1 MAQEQTVVV
10 PDIGD
15 FKDVEIIEVLVKPGD
30 KVAANDSLIT
40 LESDKAAMEIPSPY
54 SGTVTEV
61 HVSVGSKVSMGTP
74 ILQLRADEE
83 AAASAAVAPAEPAPL
98 EPAAALA
105 AAAPLPAAPSA
116 GNNTQAIPASVPA
129 PPAPMPVAEEG
140 AGPAHASPAVRRFA
154 RELGVDVAKV
164 RGTGPKGRILKT
176 DVQSFVKQAVAKAER
191 VGGSGFAVPE
201 MPEIDFAQFGPIE
214 RQPLSRIQKLSS
226 ANLHRTWLTIP
237 HVTQHDEA
245 DITELESFRTALKA
259 ESVKRDVKLTLLPF
273 IIKAAV
279 AALKDFPRFNASL
292 APNGEELIL
301 KSYYHVGFAVDTPDG
316 LVVPVIRDADTK
328 GIWDI
333 AAELAA
339 IGDKAR
345 SKKLRTADLQ
355 GGTFTVSSLGGIG
368 GTAFTP
374 IINAPEV
381 AILGV
386 SKAQLR
392 PVFQDGQFVPRLMLP
407 LSLSYDHRVID
418 GADGVRFI
426 THVSSLLA
434 DMRRVLL

>member
-30 KVAANDSLIT
+30 KIAANDSLIT

-54 SGTVTEV
+54 AGIVAELHVGVGT
-61 HVSVGSKVSMGTP
+61 KVSMGTP
-74 ILQLRADEE
+74 ILLLRADEGAE
-83 AAASAAVAPAEPAPL
+83 TPVAVAAPAEPAP
-98 EPAAALA
+98 
-105 AAAPLPAAPSA
+105 AAAPTPIEPAPAPRAEVPAAPVS
-116 GNNTQAIPASVPA
+116 PPA
-129 PPAPMPVAEEG
+129 PPTPTPVAEEG
-140 AGPAHASPAVRRFA
+140 SGPAHASPAVRRFA

-176 DVQSFVKQAVAKAER
+176 DIQTFVKDAVAKAER
-191 VGGSGFAVPE
+191 PAGGFALPE
-201 MPEIDFAQFGPIE
+201 LPEIDFAQFGPIE
-214 RQPLSRIQKLSS
+214 RQPLSRIQKLSA
-226 ANLHRTWLTIP
+226 ANLHRTWITVP

-245 DITELESFRTALKA
+245 DITELEAFRNALKA
-259 ESVKRDVKLTLLPF
+259 ESAKRGVKLTPLPF
-273 IIKAAV
+273 IIKAVV
-279 AALKDFPRFNASL
+279 AALKAFPRFNASL

-301 KSYYHVGFAVDTPDG
+301 KSYCHIGFAVDTPDG
-316 LVVPVIRDADTK
+316 LVVPVIRDADSK

-345 SKKLRTADLQ
+345 GKKLRTADLQ

-418 GADGVRFI
+418 GADGVRFV
-426 THVSSLLA
+426 TYVSSLLA

>member
-1 MAQEQTVVV
+1 VAQEQTVVV

-30 KVAANDSLIT
+30 RVAANDSLIT

-54 SGTVTEV
+54 AGTVTEL
-61 HVSVGSKVSMGTP
+61 HVAVGGKVSRGSP
-74 ILQLRADEE
+74 ILLLRADEGAE
-83 AAASAAVAPAEPAPL
+83 APVAAAAPAEPA
-98 EPAAALA
+98 
-105 AAAPLPAAPSA
+105 AAPAPAVAAPAPAPRAEAPAAPVSP
-116 GNNTQAIPASVPA
+116 PASPA
-129 PPAPMPVAEEG
+129 STPVAEEG
-140 AGPAHASPAVRRFA
+140 SGPAHASPAVRRFA
-154 RELGVDVAKV
+154 RELGVDVASV

-176 DVQSFVKQAVAKAER
+176 DVQNFVKNAVAKAEWP
-191 VGGSGFAVPE
+191 GTGGFALPE
-201 MPEIDFAQFGPIE
+201 MPEIDFSQFGPIE
-214 RQPLSRIQKLSS
+214 RAPLSRIQKLAS

-245 DITELESFRTALKA
+245 DITELEAFRNELKA
-259 ESVKRDVKLTLLPF
+259 ESAKRGVKLTPLPF
-273 IIKAAV
+273 IIKAVV

-301 KSYYHVGFAVDTPDG
+301 KRYCHVGFAVDTPDG
-316 LVVPVIRDADTK
+316 LVVPVIRDADAK
-328 GIWDI
+328 GVWDI

-345 SKKLRTADLQ
+345 GKKLRTADLQ

-386 SKAQLR
+386 SKAKTR
-392 PVFQDGQFVPRLMLP
+392 PVFRDGAFVPRLLLP

>member
-54 SGTVTEV
+54 AGTVAEL
-61 HVSVGSKVSMGTP
+61 HVSIGSKVSMGTP
-74 ILQLRADEE
+74 ILLLRADEGAE
-83 AAASAAVAPAEPAPL
+83 ASAAAAAPAEPVPAPVPAVA
-98 EPAAALA
+98 EPA
-105 AAAPLPAAPSA
+105 PPPPAAPVPSS
-116 GNNTQAIPASVPA
+116 TPPAST
-129 PPAPMPVAEEG
+129 PVTEEG
-140 AGPAHASPAVRRFA
+140 SGLAHASPAVRRFA

-164 RGTGPKGRILKT
+164 RGTGPKGRILRT
-176 DVQSFVKQAVAKAER
+176 DIQTFVKDAVAKAER
-191 VGGSGFAVPE
+191 PGAGGFALPE

-214 RQPLSRIQKLSS
+214 RQPLSRIQKLSA
-226 ANLHRTWLTIP
+226 ANLHRTWITIP
-237 HVTQHDEA
+237 QVTQHDEA
-245 DITELESFRTALKA
+245 DITELEAFRNALKA
-259 ESVKRDVKLTLLPF
+259 ESAKRGVKLTPLPF
-273 IIKAAV
+273 IIKAVV
-279 AALKDFPRFNASL
+279 AALKAFPRFNASL

-301 KSYYHVGFAVDTPDG
+301 KSYCHIGFAVDTPDG

-345 SKKLRTADLQ
+345 GKKLRTADLQ

-392 PVFQDGQFVPRLMLP
+392 PVSQDGQFVPRLMLP

-418 GADGVRFI
+418 GADGVRFV
-426 THVSSLLA
+426 TYVSGLLA

>member
-30 KVAANDSLIT
+30 KIAANDSLIT

-54 SGTVTEV
+54 AGIVAELHVGVGT
-61 HVSVGSKVSMGTP
+61 KVSMGTP
-74 ILQLRADEE
+74 ILLLRADE
-83 AAASAAVAPAEPAPL
+83 SAETPVAVAAPAEPAP
-98 EPAAALA
+98 
-105 AAAPLPAAPSA
+105 AAAPTPIEPAPVLRAEAPAAPVS
-116 GNNTQAIPASVPA
+116 PPA
-129 PPAPMPVAEEG
+129 PPTPTPVAEEG
-140 AGPAHASPAVRRFA
+140 SGPAHASPAVRRFA
-154 RELGVDVAKV
+154 RELGVNVAKV

-176 DVQSFVKQAVAKAER
+176 DIQTFVKDAVAKAER
-191 VGGSGFAVPE
+191 PAGGFALPE
-201 MPEIDFAQFGPIE
+201 LPEIDFAQFGPIE
-214 RQPLSRIQKLSS
+214 RQPLSRIQKLSA
-226 ANLHRTWLTIP
+226 ANLHRTWITVP

-245 DITELESFRTALKA
+245 DITELEAFRNALKA
-259 ESVKRDVKLTLLPF
+259 ESAKRGVKLTPLPF
-273 IIKAAV
+273 IIKAVV
-279 AALKDFPRFNASL
+279 AALKAFPRFNASL

-301 KSYYHVGFAVDTPDG
+301 KSYCHIGFAVDTPDG
-316 LVVPVIRDADTK
+316 LVVPVIRDADSK

-345 SKKLRTADLQ
+345 GKKLRTADLQ

-386 SKAQLR
+386 SKAQMR

-418 GADGVRFI
+418 GADGVRFV
-426 THVSSLLA
+426 TYVSGLLA

>member
-54 SGTVTEV
+54 AGIVAELHVGVGT
-61 HVSVGSKVSMGTP
+61 KVSMGTP
-74 ILQLRADEE
+74 ILLLRADEGAE
-83 AAASAAVAPAEPAPL
+83 TPVAVAAPAEPAP
-98 EPAAALA
+98 
-105 AAAPLPAAPSA
+105 AAAPTPIEPAPVPRAEAPAAPVS
-116 GNNTQAIPASVPA
+116 PPA
-129 PPAPMPVAEEG
+129 PPTPTPVAEEG
-140 AGPAHASPAVRRFA
+140 SGPAHASPAVRRFA

-176 DVQSFVKQAVAKAER
+176 DIQTFVKDAVAKAER
-191 VGGSGFAVPE
+191 PAGGFALPE
-201 MPEIDFAQFGPIE
+201 LPEIDFAQFGPIE
-214 RQPLSRIQKLSS
+214 RQPLSRIQKLSA
-226 ANLHRTWLTIP
+226 ANLHRTWITVP

-245 DITELESFRTALKA
+245 DITELEAFRNALKA
-259 ESVKRDVKLTLLPF
+259 ESAKRGVKLTPLPF
-273 IIKAAV
+273 IIKAVV
-279 AALKDFPRFNASL
+279 AALKAFPRFNASL

-301 KSYYHVGFAVDTPDG
+301 KSYCHIGFAVDTPDG
-316 LVVPVIRDADTK
+316 LVVPVIRDADSK

-345 SKKLRTADLQ
+345 GKKLRTADLQ

-418 GADGVRFI
+418 GADGVRFV
-426 THVSSLLA
+426 TYVSSLLA